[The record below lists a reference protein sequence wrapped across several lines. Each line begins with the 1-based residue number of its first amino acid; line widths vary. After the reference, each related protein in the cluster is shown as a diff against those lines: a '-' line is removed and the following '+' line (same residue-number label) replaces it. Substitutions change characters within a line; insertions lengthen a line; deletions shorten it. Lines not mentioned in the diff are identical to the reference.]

1 MSWPLSELTQHPIVQ
16 SIYTRMIINKA
27 KLYST
32 IAKQTRRTEPRSY
45 STIAKQT
52 RRTEPRSCN
61 TNSIDHT
68 LHSGGGGG

>member
-45 STIAKQT
+45 NTIPNKHQEQNHAVV
-52 RRTEPRSCN
+52 
-61 TNSIDHT
+61 T
-68 LHSGGGGG
+68 LTGFET